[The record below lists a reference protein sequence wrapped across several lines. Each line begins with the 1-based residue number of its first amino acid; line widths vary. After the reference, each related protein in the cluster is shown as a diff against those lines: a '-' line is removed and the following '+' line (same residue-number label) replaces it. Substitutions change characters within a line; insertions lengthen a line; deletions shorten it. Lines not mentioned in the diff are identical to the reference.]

1 MKKKILIFLCG
12 QIRIFHKGNYN
23 KFLNSFKNYDVK
35 FLILPWSNEKKKI
48 IKIIKKIYKPIDII
62 KIKKKDFK
70 KKINLIK
77 FPDYAVKTE
86 NFFLMWHGIT
96 QSIKIIEKSKL
107 VKNWKPDYI
116 LKYRFD
122 ILPKRNQIF
131 LIPENFKNNCIL
143 VPDRYHWNGI
153 NDQIFLLNYKNINIF
168 NKFNYYL
175 NIHNLKNNK
184 ISKIPLKDLLKI
196 KLIKIKFLI
205 RNFFIFY
212 ILKRK
217 RNNMQDIVIK
227 K

>member
-1 MKKKILIFLCG
+1 
-12 QIRIFHKGNYN
+12 
-23 KFLNSFKNYDVK
+23 
-35 FLILPWSNEKKKI
+35 
-48 IKIIKKIYKPIDII
+48 
-62 KIKKKDFK
+62 
-70 KKINLIK
+70 
-77 FPDYAVKTE
+77 
-86 NFFLMWHGIT
+86 MWHGIT

-212 ILKRK
+212 L
-217 RNNMQDIVIK
+217 
-227 K
+227 